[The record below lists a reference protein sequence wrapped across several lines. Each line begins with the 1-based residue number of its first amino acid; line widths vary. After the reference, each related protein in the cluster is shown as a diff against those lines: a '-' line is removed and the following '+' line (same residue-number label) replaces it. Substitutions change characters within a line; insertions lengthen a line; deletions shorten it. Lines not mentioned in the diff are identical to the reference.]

1 MTASDSENKT
11 LAFFRSSQGSI
22 EGQKKEEKD

>member
-1 MTASDSENKT
+1 MTAPDSEDKT

-22 EGQKKEEKD
+22 EGQKKEETG

>member
-1 MTASDSENKT
+1 MTAPDSENKT

-22 EGQKKEEKD
+22 EGQKKYEKD